1 MPRKSDA
8 REEEPDTDEGAS
20 ASEWAVWIATGVLCA
35 GAYAR
40 HGLVVALLYWLSTAA
55 LCALDPSLHSLQL
68 LNLAAVVY
76 DLSFELHRLYIL
88 VSNRPLLMVVILGV
102 ALAVEWLLERYE
114 EEDAAHN
121 PQRGGL
127 SGVAR
132 LGRSLGRVLLPAI
145 MGVLIA
151 CVGWLLLTALLFHP
165 AALAAPLVE
174 QFDGIVGAHSACTS
188 TSDCIFISG
197 STHQRRVHG
206 VYVRT
211 ARTCDSK
218 AVYRQRGG
226 EALYLHSPGHEN
238 QWNVGPDLCDNSPRN
253 KWMEARHRHPPR
265 PARPSTLRPVGPSR
279 RGDARLSPP
288 HHDPPP
294 SPPSPA
300 APARP
305 PSPAPLPAP
314 ARPTVLLR
322 RRTRRRP
329 RQRHVVRV
337 HRRGWLDQELTG
349 APPRRPPRPAPA
361 APPPPFPSPAL
372 PPPTAAADARA
383 SASQVALHPC
393 SRRDRG
399 GSSTRPCVSMRGS
412 SRDDAK
418 YVQTT
423 YTDGASGD
431 DGCEGNGKPVYVS
444 TRVDEEEGVAPYLY
458 SPARRNSWLVGT
470 DPCRANGWIEVRTVA
485 ERAEHIQAGASGPWQ
500 EYNGTGWV
508 RSTTIRALPHCGTSA
523 DDCLYVSG
531 SQHQQHTH
539 GMYART
545 SLKCDGKPV
554 YQQQSASAEV
564 GGAPQLGGGRRS
576 TRTGGAKG
584 GDRGGGEPGDSRRL
598 YLYSP
603 TGRESWMVGRDA
615 CKPSGWLEIHSSA
628 KLVEGIEG
636 VWREHVPGGSW
647 APNPSI
653 QVQLHALQDAFVG
666 FNAPRSDG
674 KIHDPDEVLWRFT
687 SAMSAAIPPAV
698 AFTDNAIKREAAAKL
713 GVVLDTTDPS
723 SAAAAAELAKLAVSP
738 TPRKEAAD
746 FPEALEAK
754 ARKEA
759 PKDEANLCIDL
770 FVEPSLAGGRLLAI
784 ERSPSPA
791 RRRVAIA
798 LRKEGWQFRWVR
810 PAHYRSVLV
819 NLWLSKMAWEPARL
833 APLTLDGA
841 TRIPDGVGKPAALK
855 SKVAERVGDESK
867 LNATLLGLR
876 GWRKPVFTTD
886 DVEGVRQAC
895 AREGLHLPALHLV
908 AADRQQLV
916 SSDLL
921 RLWPARVR
929 LAVAAHRR
937 ALSLLAVFVVVA
949 CVAGARLLREH
960 AKRAAAARS
969 RREKAERKLA
979 EAEAKARA
987 KTEAAQA
994 AALAKQRRDEEEAA
1008 RREAKR
1014 AQAMEDRRRA
1024 EEERLRKEGEERA
1037 AREAREKA
1045 RREAKRL
1052 EEQKAEQKAA
1062 EAAARRER
1070 RRRPRRRRLRRPRR
1084 RRRRSARRRRRSCAR
1099 PKRRARR
1106 RRPRRRRGA
1115 SSTRR
1120 KRGRRARRRRRR
1132 RGAMRRRARRRRRR
1146 SATKPRRSRR
1156 RAERRRRRSRPPPTR
1171 IRCLSPRAS
1180 GAPPPPRRRPPPP
1193 SPPPPP
1199 PPPPSRSGRR
1209 RRRRPPRS
1217 RRRSRRSRRR
1227 RPPTARRARRR
1238 SARAPARSSRAG
1250 GAQRRRRRRA
1260 TRRAPSAP
1268 SAVPPS
1274 AAARGRRPSASAPSA
1289 AAAPSAAP
1297 PAARR
1302 SAGRRS
1308 RTTRRWRSVRRSR
1321 CSAIRSTS
1329 ISSTTTRRRQRRVRA
1344 ARSTTAS
1351 AAAAAAAAAA
1361 ALLAGSAGAGGVI
1374 GSARPGAAAGSSPTM
1389 VPTSGGKAIPHE
1401 LICPITHDLMR
1412 DPVLAADGH
1421 AYERVAIED
1430 WFSRQLTSPITG
1442 ERLDSAML
1450 MPCVPL
1456 KNMAK
1461 AFRAGGT

>member
-1 MPRKSDA
+1 M
-8 REEEPDTDEGAS
+8 
-20 ASEWAVWIATGVLCA
+20 
-35 GAYAR
+35 
-40 HGLVVALLYWLSTAA
+40 
-55 LCALDPSLHSLQL
+55 
-68 LNLAAVVY
+68 VY

-279 RGDARLSPP
+279 RGDARLSLPAP
-288 HHDPPP
+288 RPPP
-294 SPPSPA
+294 SPPL
-300 APARP
+300 ARRPRPP
-305 PSPAPLPAP
+305 PSPAPL
-314 ARPTVLLR
+314 T
-322 RRTRRRP
+322 
-329 RQRHVVRV
+329 
-337 HRRGWLDQELTG
+337 
-349 APPRRPPRPAPA
+349 RPPRAPQFYSVA
-361 APPPPFPSPAL
+361 ARADDLGNGTWFEYTDEGGWIKNSRARRRAALPAPPPPLLPLPSPPPAL

-698 AFTDNAIKREAAAKL
+698 AFTDNAIKREAAAGL
-713 GVVLDTTDPS
+713 GVVLDTTGPS

-738 TPRKEAAD
+738 TPRKGEAWST
-746 FPEALEAK
+746 P
-754 ARKEA
+754 RK
-759 PKDEANLCIDL
+759 
-770 FVEPSLAGGRLLAI
+770 
-784 ERSPSPA
+784 
-791 RRRVAIA
+791 
-798 LRKEGWQFRWVR
+798 
-810 PAHYRSVLV
+810 
-819 NLWLSKMAWEPARL
+819 
-833 APLTLDGA
+833 
-841 TRIPDGVGKPAALK
+841 
-855 SKVAERVGDESK
+855 
-867 LNATLLGLR
+867 
-876 GWRKPVFTTD
+876 
-886 DVEGVRQAC
+886 
-895 AREGLHLPALHLV
+895 
-908 AADRQQLV
+908 
-916 SSDLL
+916 
-921 RLWPARVR
+921 
-929 LAVAAHRR
+929 
-937 ALSLLAVFVVVA
+937 
-949 CVAGARLLREH
+949 
-960 AKRAAAARS
+960 
-969 RREKAERKLA
+969 
-979 EAEAKARA
+979 
-987 KTEAAQA
+987 
-994 AALAKQRRDEEEAA
+994 
-1008 RREAKR
+1008 
-1014 AQAMEDRRRA
+1014 
-1024 EEERLRKEGEERA
+1024 
-1037 AREAREKA
+1037 
-1045 RREAKRL
+1045 
-1052 EEQKAEQKAA
+1052 
-1062 EAAARRER
+1062 
-1070 RRRPRRRRLRRPRR
+1070 
-1084 RRRRSARRRRRSCAR
+1084 
-1099 PKRRARR
+1099 
-1106 RRPRRRRGA
+1106 
-1115 SSTRR
+1115 
-1120 KRGRRARRRRRR
+1120 
-1132 RGAMRRRARRRRRR
+1132 
-1146 SATKPRRSRR
+1146 
-1156 RAERRRRRSRPPPTR
+1156 
-1171 IRCLSPRAS
+1171 
-1180 GAPPPPRRRPPPP
+1180 

-1199 PPPPSRSGRR
+1199 TPQ
-1209 RRRRPPRS
+1209 
-1217 RRRSRRSRRR
+1217 
-1227 RPPTARRARRR
+1227 PTL
-1238 SARAPARSSRAG
+1238 
-1250 GAQRRRRRRA
+1250 
-1260 TRRAPSAP
+1260 
-1268 SAVPPS
+1268 
-1274 AAARGRRPSASAPSA
+1274 ARGR
-1289 AAAPSAAP
+1289 
-1297 PAARR
+1297 
-1302 SAGRRS
+1302 
-1308 RTTRRWRSVRRSR
+1308 T
-1321 CSAIRSTS
+1321 
-1329 ISSTTTRRRQRRVRA
+1329 
-1344 ARSTTAS
+1344 
-1351 AAAAAAAAAA
+1351 
-1361 ALLAGSAGAGGVI
+1361 
-1374 GSARPGAAAGSSPTM
+1374 
-1389 VPTSGGKAIPHE
+1389 
-1401 LICPITHDLMR
+1401 
-1412 DPVLAADGH
+1412 
-1421 AYERVAIED
+1421 
-1430 WFSRQLTSPITG
+1430 
-1442 ERLDSAML
+1442 
-1450 MPCVPL
+1450 
-1456 KNMAK
+1456 
-1461 AFRAGGT
+1461 

>member
-294 SPPSPA
+294 PLPRP
-300 APARP
+300 P
-305 PSPAPLPAP
+305 PSPAPH
-314 ARPTVLLR
+314 RP
-322 RRTRRRP
+322 P
-329 RQRHVVRV
+329 PSP
-337 HRRGWLDQELTG
+337 
-349 APPRRPPRPAPA
+349 APPRAPQFYSVA
-361 APPPPFPSPAL
+361 ARADDLGNGTWFEYTDEGGWIKNSRARRRAALPAPPPPLLPLPSPPPPL

-738 TPRKEAAD
+738 TPRKGESVEHAAKVAAAAADAAADALNAGKDMKAAAKAAERARKEAAD

-960 AKRAAAARS
+960 AKRAAAERS

-1024 EEERLRKEGEERA
+1024 EEERLRKEGE
-1037 AREAREKA
+1037 
-1045 RREAKRL
+1045 
-1052 EEQKAEQKAA
+1052 
-1062 EAAARRER
+1062 
-1070 RRRPRRRRLRRPRR
+1070 
-1084 RRRRSARRRRRSCAR
+1084 
-1099 PKRRARR
+1099 
-1106 RRPRRRRGA
+1106 
-1115 SSTRR
+1115 
-1120 KRGRRARRRRRR
+1120 
-1132 RGAMRRRARRRRRR
+1132 
-1146 SATKPRRSRR
+1146 
-1156 RAERRRRRSRPPPTR
+1156 
-1171 IRCLSPRAS
+1171 
-1180 GAPPPPRRRPPPP
+1180 
-1193 SPPPPP
+1193 
-1199 PPPPSRSGRR
+1199 
-1209 RRRRPPRS
+1209 
-1217 RRRSRRSRRR
+1217 
-1227 RPPTARRARRR
+1227 
-1238 SARAPARSSRAG
+1238 
-1250 GAQRRRRRRA
+1250 
-1260 TRRAPSAP
+1260 
-1268 SAVPPS
+1268 
-1274 AAARGRRPSASAPSA
+1274 AAARGARGAREGA
-1289 AAAPSAAP
+1289 AGGE
-1297 PAARR
+1297 AAR
-1302 SAGRRS
+1302 
-1308 RTTRRWRSVRRSR
+1308 
-1321 CSAIRSTS
+1321 
-1329 ISSTTTRRRQRRVRA
+1329 
-1344 ARSTTAS
+1344 
-1351 AAAAAAAAAA
+1351 
-1361 ALLAGSAGAGGVI
+1361 GAEG
-1374 GSARPGAAAGSSPTM
+1374 
-1389 VPTSGGKAIPHE
+1389 
-1401 LICPITHDLMR
+1401 
-1412 DPVLAADGH
+1412 
-1421 AYERVAIED
+1421 
-1430 WFSRQLTSPITG
+1430 
-1442 ERLDSAML
+1442 
-1450 MPCVPL
+1450 
-1456 KNMAK
+1456 
-1461 AFRAGGT
+1461 

>member
-1 MPRKSDA
+1 
-8 REEEPDTDEGAS
+8 
-20 ASEWAVWIATGVLCA
+20 
-35 GAYAR
+35 
-40 HGLVVALLYWLSTAA
+40 
-55 LCALDPSLHSLQL
+55 
-68 LNLAAVVY
+68 
-76 DLSFELHRLYIL
+76 
-88 VSNRPLLMVVILGV
+88 
-102 ALAVEWLLERYE
+102 
-114 EEDAAHN
+114 
-121 PQRGGL
+121 
-127 SGVAR
+127 
-132 LGRSLGRVLLPAI
+132 
-145 MGVLIA
+145 
-151 CVGWLLLTALLFHP
+151 
-165 AALAAPLVE
+165 
-174 QFDGIVGAHSACTS
+174 
-188 TSDCIFISG
+188 
-197 STHQRRVHG
+197 
-206 VYVRT
+206 
-211 ARTCDSK
+211 
-218 AVYRQRGG
+218 
-226 EALYLHSPGHEN
+226 
-238 QWNVGPDLCDNSPRN
+238 
-253 KWMEARHRHPPR
+253 
-265 PARPSTLRPVGPSR
+265 
-279 RGDARLSPP
+279 
-288 HHDPPP
+288 
-294 SPPSPA
+294 
-300 APARP
+300 
-305 PSPAPLPAP
+305 
-314 ARPTVLLR
+314 
-322 RRTRRRP
+322 
-329 RQRHVVRV
+329 
-337 HRRGWLDQELTG
+337 
-349 APPRRPPRPAPA
+349 
-361 APPPPFPSPAL
+361 
-372 PPPTAAADARA
+372 
-383 SASQVALHPC
+383 
-393 SRRDRG
+393 
-399 GSSTRPCVSMRGS
+399 MRGS

-423 YTDGASGD
+423 YTDGVSGD

-738 TPRKEAAD
+738 TPRKGESVEHAAKVAAAAADAAADALNAGKDMKAAAKAAERARKEAAD

-960 AKRAAAARS
+960 AKRAAAERS

-1062 EAAARRER
+1062 EAAARREAEAAAEKAAAAKAAAEEKAKR
-1070 RRRPRRRRLRRPRR
+1070 EAQAKVLRDAEEARQAAQAEAA
-1084 RRRRSARRRRRSCAR
+1084 ARRVEHEEKARKAREAAAAEARRDAAAR
-1099 PKRRARR
+1099 EAAAAKKRDEAAALAAARRTAAAKKPAAADADPVLVAARERRA
-1106 RRPRRRRGA
+1106 A
-1115 SSTRR
+1115 
-1120 KRGRRARRRRRR
+1120 
-1132 RGAMRRRARRRRRR
+1132 
-1146 SATKPRRSRR
+1146 AT
-1156 RAERRRRRSRPPPTR
+1156 
-1171 IRCLSPRAS
+1171 
-1180 GAPPPPRRRPPPP
+1180 APPP
-1193 SPPPPP
+1193 
-1199 PPPPSRSGRR
+1199 
-1209 RRRRPPRS
+1209 
-1217 RRRSRRSRRR
+1217 
-1227 RPPTARRARRR
+1227 
-1238 SARAPARSSRAG
+1238 
-1250 GAQRRRRRRA
+1250 
-1260 TRRAPSAP
+1260 
-1268 SAVPPS
+1268 
-1274 AAARGRRPSASAPSA
+1274 AAAVA
-1289 AAAPSAAP
+1289 AA
-1297 PAARR
+1297 
-1302 SAGRRS
+1302 
-1308 RTTRRWRSVRRSR
+1308 
-1321 CSAIRSTS
+1321 
-1329 ISSTTTRRRQRRVRA
+1329 
-1344 ARSTTAS
+1344 AS
-1351 AAAAAAAAAA
+1351 AAATKPQRPAPTPSPAALAATKQAQQAAAAADGAPGAA
-1361 ALLAGSAGAGGVI
+1361 ALGTSPGALVAGGRRPAAPAAARDAAGAVGAIGGAAIGGGSWASPFGIGAVGGGGAVGGAIGGAAIGGTALEDDASVAERAALAVLGDTFDFDFLDDDPPPPKAGSRRPLHDRLGGGGGGGGGGGAVAGSAGAGGVI